1 MKRSFEGLKYR
12 LTTFSLA
19 MFTAITAMAQEEGG
33 GSGSSEGVAVTSSS
47 TTTTTTGM
55 SENWYTEPWAL
66 ILGAV
71 VFILLLAAII
81 GGSRSR
87 SRSTTTTTGSTGTG
101 RTTVTRTDY
110 EDA

>member
-12 LTTFSLA
+12 LTTLSLA

-33 GSGSSEGVAVTSSS
+33 AASSVSVNKT

-55 SENWYTEPWAL
+55 SETWYTEPWAL

-87 SRSTTTTTGSTGTG
+87 SRSTTTTTGTTGTG